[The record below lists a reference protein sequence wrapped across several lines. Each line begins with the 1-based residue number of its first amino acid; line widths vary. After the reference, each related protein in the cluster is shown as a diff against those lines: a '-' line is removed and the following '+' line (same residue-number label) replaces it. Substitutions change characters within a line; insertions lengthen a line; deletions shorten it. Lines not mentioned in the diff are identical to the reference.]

1 MAFGDKLRG
10 GSVKNAGDKVGSKDF
25 GNKVKGTDYSK
36 AIAGGSGRFAKKL
49 AGNGRRDDD
58 NVAVDAVRGGSR
70 LARKIVSSSD
80 SKKKKPEVKDN
91 KGTEK
96 IQKKGIAKKRKDLKN
111 KGRTD
116 DEVLFPSRAG
126 RAYSEKVFDQ
136 SKYNFK
142 KRQKEAWNERIRKDK
157 ENQSYFDKLKAKT
170 DDGESVFKDEKIS
183 YGKYSRKLK
192 KSKKR
197 KTPYEE
203 YEEKY
208 MKKKKAVPEEDETDA
223 EKQERLRKKRQE
235 DQEREKRIQDKEI
248 QKEYERRMNERMM
261 YEKRYKQM
269 ENHVKEAR
277 FIGKQAKK
285 RTEKEAKSY
294 VTAIAVISAAFM
306 IIYTLSAAAVGIFIG
321 SAGGSGLTSSTTSV
335 CWNSSRA
342 DIDNAEEYFYQKFLA
357 LKAEIQNIIDTETY
371 DELQQAGVLD
381 YDHILFITFLSAI
394 NNGSFTYDSALQ
406 SSMDSIFNDIF
417 SYTYHIDTET
427 RTRSVY
433 DADTD
438 TWNDE
443 DYDVDVLYIDITVQG
458 FDTYAA
464 SNLNVEQKNY
474 YDVSKSID
482 GGLQCFGAPS
492 ESWRNSIID
501 YYTLSSGSIKTS
513 SVYGETAYAMRDGV
527 VTEVG
532 SNYIK
537 VESDDGSSY
546 KISGLA
552 SVTQTVGATVTRGQG
567 IGMTSMTMT
576 VSTWIDG
583 EAINPLFY
591 VRMN

>member
-1 MAFGDKLRG
+1 MSYGDKLRG
-10 GSVKNAGDKVGSKDF
+10 GSVRNAGDKVGSKDF
-25 GNKVKGTDYSK
+25 GSKVKGTDYSK
-36 AIAGGSGRFAKKL
+36 AVAGGSGRFAKKL
-49 AGNGRRDDD
+49 ASNGRRDDD
-58 NVAVDAVRGGSR
+58 NVAVNAARGGSR
-70 LARKIVSSSD
+70 LAGKIVSSAD
-80 SKKKKPEVKDN
+80 AKKKKPEAKDN

-96 IQKKGIAKKRKDLKN
+96 IQKKGVAKKRKDLKA
-111 KGRTD
+111 KGRND
-116 DEVLFPSRAG
+116 DEVLFPSRQG
-126 RAYSEKVFDQ
+126 RAYSDKVFDQ

-142 KRQKEAWNERIRKDK
+142 RRQKEAWDERLRK
-157 ENQSYFDKLKAKT
+157 EREAQSYFDKLKART
-170 DDGESVFKDEKIS
+170 DDGESVFKDEKVT

-208 MKKKKAVPEEDETDA
+208 MKKKKVVISDDETDS

-261 YEKRYKQM
+261 YETRYKQM
-269 ENHVKEAR
+269 QNHVKEVQ
-277 FIGKQAKK
+277 FFGKQAKK
-285 RTEKEAKSY
+285 RAEKEAKSY
-294 VTAIAVISAAFM
+294 LMIIATIGGAFIVIFTLASAAM
-306 IIYTLSAAAVGIFIG
+306 GMFIG
-321 SAGGSGLTSSTTSV
+321 SAGGSGMTSSATSV
-335 CWNSSRA
+335 CWNSSRE
-342 DIDNAEEYFYQKFLA
+342 DIDNAEEYFYQKYLA

-371 DELQQAGVLD
+371 DELQQNGVLD
-381 YDHILFITFLSAI
+381 YDHILFMTFLNAI
-394 NNGSFTYDSALQ
+394 NNGSFTYDSSLE

-417 SYTYHIDTET
+417 SYTYRIETET

-464 SNLNVEQKNY
+464 SNLNSEQLNY
-474 YDVSKSID
+474 YNVAKSID

-513 SVYGETAYAMRDGV
+513 SVYGETAYAMRDGT

-532 SNYIK
+532 TNYIK
-537 VESDDGSSY
+537 VESADGSSY

-567 IGMTSMTMT
+567 IGMTGSVMT